1 MFVLHLNVDFK
12 TSLIYNVYISHF
24 IFDIADKT

>member
-12 TSLIYNVYISHF
+12 TSLIYNLYIGHF

>member
-12 TSLIYNVYISHF
+12 TSLIYYLYISHL
-24 IFDIADKT
+24 IFDTVDQT